1 MFTLVIE
8 KNAEKFLKRLPK
20 KTRRIIVDRIL
31 DLREDPFPG
40 GNKERLEWS
49 HPPVVYR
56 LHISRSFTV
65 FYCIETDERLVKI
78 VKICSIERA
87 HKEYF
92 RR

>member
-8 KNAEKFLKRLPK
+8 KNAEKFLKRLPSK
-20 KTRRIIVDRIL
+20 SRRIIVDKIL
-31 DLREDPFPG
+31 ELREDPFPG
-40 GNKERLEWS
+40 GNKERIESS
-49 HPPVVYR
+49 HPPVVFR
-56 LHISRSFTV
+56 LHVSRSFTV

-87 HKEYF
+87 HKDYS